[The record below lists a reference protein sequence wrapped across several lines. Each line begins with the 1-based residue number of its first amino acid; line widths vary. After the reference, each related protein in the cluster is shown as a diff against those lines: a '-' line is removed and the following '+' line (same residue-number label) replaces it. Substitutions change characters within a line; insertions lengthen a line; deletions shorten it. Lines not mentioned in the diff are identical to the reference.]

1 MRRLAIAIGILVLLA
16 AGGCTFWKNLRE
28 DSREREQIQAAID
41 NYVTHSGG
49 IDLKTVNKEIQEFNT
64 DRDRAEVLMKFTPKQ
79 GGSALQMMYR
89 LEREKGVWSV
99 KSATRLV
106 GGIETGPQVPPQGTS
121 PKPPGSSQ
129 NARPQGRPV
138 TPPTSNPPAP
148 RGR

>member
-1 MRRLAIAIGILVLLA
+1 L
-16 AGGCTFWKNLRE
+16 WKNLRE

-41 NYVTHSGG
+41 NYVAQNGG

-79 GGSALQMMYR
+79 GGTAQQIKYR

-99 KSATRLV
+99 KSATPFV
-106 GGIETGPQVPPQGTS
+106 GGMETKPQ
-121 PKPPGSSQ
+121 
-129 NARPQGRPV
+129 V
-138 TPPTSNPPAP
+138 TPPPTSKPPAP